1 MPELEGGIKLKIY
14 QIHELNTVCVL
25 MLIDA
30 FGSAFEYYLKMLVEL
45 GRCIKSIVIETITEN
60 EVVEKGVIFSKFISR
75 WQTEIAKVYWE
86 TNFKLNG
93 GNYDK

>member
-14 QIHELNTVCVL
+14 QIHELNTICL
-25 MLIDA
+25 MMLIDA

-60 EVVEKGVIFSKFISR
+60 ECVKEEVIFSKVISR
-75 WQTEIAKVYWE
+75 
-86 TNFKLNG
+86 
-93 GNYDK
+93 

>member
-1 MPELEGGIKLKIY
+1 MKIY

-45 GRCIKSIVIETITEN
+45 GRCIKSILIETIKEN
-60 EVVEKGVIFSKFISR
+60 EIVEKEVIFSKVHSR
-75 WQTEIAKVYWE
+75 
-86 TNFKLNG
+86 
-93 GNYDK
+93 